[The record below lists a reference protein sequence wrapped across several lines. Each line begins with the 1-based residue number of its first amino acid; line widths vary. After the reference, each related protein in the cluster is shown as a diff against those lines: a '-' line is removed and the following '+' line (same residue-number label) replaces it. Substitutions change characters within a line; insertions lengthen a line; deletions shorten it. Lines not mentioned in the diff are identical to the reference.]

1 LLTLPCRRRDLEPG
15 PASND
20 NLREVLHVDQLVVV
34 ALRVVFLL
42 YMTLVLLHSTLE
54 RVYASRSRRVRP
66 EPAAAPGPAGW
77 PAVDVVIPCF
87 NEDPALLEACCRSVA
102 GQDYPGPLRA
112 WLVDDGS
119 RNRDALAPVYRR
131 LAGAGWTVRLLCRN
145 AGKRAA
151 QDEGVRRGSGELVV
165 LMDSDTVLA
174 PDAVRQAAACFGDG
188 RVGAVSGSIGV
199 LNAPAN
205 LLTRLIQVR
214 YRLRFQVE
222 RPAQGFFTS
231 LLCCSGPFAVYRR
244 SVLAALWRRYQSQT
258 FAGVRCTNGD
268 DLHLTNLVLAGG
280 HQVLFEPRAHAS
292 TSVPGSLRTYL
303 RQQLRWNRSFYREL
317 RWTFAGIRARHPY
330 LALDV
335 LARAL
340 LPLLLAATAV
350 LLLGEGLLVGWDL
363 LVADLTLALAML
375 LVTATFLLVHGASIP
390 FLLLYGPL
398 HMALLVPL
406 RVYAIATLADTGWET
421 R

>member
-1 LLTLPCRRRDLEPG
+1 
-15 PASND
+15 
-20 NLREVLHVDQLVVV
+20 VDQLVVV
-34 ALRVVFLL
+34 ALRVVFVL
-42 YMTLVLLHSTLE
+42 YVTLVLLHSTLE
-54 RVYASRSRRVRP
+54 RVYALRSRRQRP
-66 EPAAAPGPAGW
+66 TAPDPAPGPASW

-87 NEDPALLEACCRSVA
+87 NEDPSLLEACCRSVA
-102 GQDYPGPLRA
+102 AQDYPGPMQV

-119 RNRDALAPVYRR
+119 RNRDALLAVYERWD
-131 LAGAGWTVRLLCRN
+131 AHGWSVRLQDAN
-145 AGKRAA
+145 TGKRAA
-151 QDEGVRRGSGELVV
+151 QDEAVRRGSGELVV

-174 PDAVRQAAACFGDG
+174 PDAVRQAAARFGDD
-188 RVGAVSGSIGV
+188 RVGAVSGSVGV

-205 LLTRLIQVR
+205 LLTRLIHHR

-244 SVLAALWRRYQSQT
+244 SLLAGLWPRYLSQR
-258 FAGVRCTNGD
+258 FAGVPCTTGD
-268 DLHLTNLVLAGG
+268 DLHLTNLILATGR
-280 HQVLFEPRAHAS
+280 QVLFEPRAIAS
-292 TSVPGSLRTYL
+292 TSVPRSLRLYL

-317 RWTFAGIRARHPY
+317 RWTFAGIRSRHPY

-340 LPLLLAATAV
+340 LPLLLAAALV
-350 LLLGEGLLVGWDL
+350 LLASEGLLVGWGL
-363 LVADLTLALAML
+363 LAADLTLALAML
-375 LVTATFLLVHGASIP
+375 CVTAAFLLVHGASVP

-398 HMALLVPL
+398 HMALLVPV
-406 RVYAIATLADTGWET
+406 RVWALVTLASPRWET

>member
-1 LLTLPCRRRDLEPG
+1 M
-15 PASND
+15 
-20 NLREVLHVDQLVVV
+20 DQLVVV
-34 ALRVVFLL
+34 ALRVVFVL
-42 YMTLVLLHSTLE
+42 YVTLVLLHSTLE
-54 RVYASRSRRVRP
+54 RVYALRSRRQRRTAP
-66 EPAAAPGPAGW
+66 DPAPGPASW

-87 NEDPALLEACCRSVA
+87 NEDPSLLEACCRSVA
-102 GQDYPGPLRA
+102 AQDYPGPMQV

-119 RNRDALAPVYRR
+119 RNRDALLAVYERWD
-131 LAGAGWTVRLLCRN
+131 AHGWSVRLQDAN
-145 AGKRAA
+145 TGKRAA
-151 QDEGVRRGSGELVV
+151 QDEAVRRGSGELVV

-174 PDAVRQAAACFGDG
+174 PDAVRQAAACFGDD
-188 RVGAVSGSIGV
+188 RVGAVSGSVGV

-205 LLTRLIQVR
+205 LLTRLIYHR

-244 SVLAALWRRYQSQT
+244 SLLAGLWPRYLSQR
-258 FAGVRCTNGD
+258 FAGVPCTNGD
-268 DLHLTNLVLAGG
+268 DLHLTNLILATGR
-280 HQVLFEPRAHAS
+280 QVLFEPRAIAS
-292 TSVPGSLRTYL
+292 TSVPRSLRLYL

-317 RWTFAGIRARHPY
+317 RWTFAGIRSRHPY

-340 LPLLLAATAV
+340 LPLLLAAALV
-350 LLLGEGLLVGWDL
+350 LLASEGLLVGWGL
-363 LVADLTLALAML
+363 LAADLTLALAML
-375 LVTATFLLVHGASIP
+375 CVTAAFLLVHGASVP

-398 HMALLVPL
+398 HMALLVPV
-406 RVYAIATLADTGWET
+406 RVWALVTLASPRWET

>member
-1 LLTLPCRRRDLEPG
+1 LK
-15 PASND
+15 
-20 NLREVLHVDQLVVV
+20 VDQMVVV

-42 YMTLVLLHSTLE
+42 YVTLVLLHSTLE
-54 RVYASRSRRVRP
+54 RVYALRSRRQRRTAPDPAP
-66 EPAAAPGPAGW
+66 EPATW
-77 PAVDVVIPCF
+77 PAVDLVIPCF
-87 NEDPALLEACCRSVA
+87 NEDPSLLEACCRSVA
-102 GQDYPGPLRA
+102 AQDYPGPLEI

-119 RNRDALAPVYRR
+119 RNRDQLLAVYERWQ
-131 LAGAGWTVRLLCRN
+131 GEGWNVRQLEAN
-145 AGKRAA
+145 TGKRAA
-151 QDEGVRRGSGELVV
+151 QDEAVRRGSGELVV

-174 PDAVRQAAACFGDG
+174 PDAVRQAAARFGDE

-199 LNAPAN
+199 LNAPTN
-205 LLTRLIQVR
+205 LLTRLIHHR

-244 SVLAALWRRYQSQT
+244 SLLAELWPRYLGQR
-258 FAGVRCTNGD
+258 FAGVPCTNGD
-268 DLHLTNLVLAGG
+268 DLHLTNLVLATGR
-280 HQVLFEPRAHAS
+280 QVLFEPRAIAS
-292 TSVPGSLRTYL
+292 TSVPRSLRLYL

-317 RWTFAGIRARHPY
+317 RWTFAGIRSRHPY

-340 LPLLLAATAV
+340 LPLLLAAALA
-350 LLLGEGLLVGWDL
+350 LLASEGLLVGWGL
-363 LVADLTLALAML
+363 LVDDLTLALAML
-375 LVTATFLLVHGASIP
+375 CVTAAFLLVHGASVP

-398 HMALLVPL
+398 HIALLVPV
-406 RVYAIATLADTGWET
+406 RVWALVTLASPRWET

>member
-1 LLTLPCRRRDLEPG
+1 VTVE
-15 PASND
+15 
-20 NLREVLHVDQLVVV
+20 QLVVA

-42 YMTLVLLHSTLE
+42 YITLVVAHSTLE
-54 RVYASRSRRVRP
+54 RVYARRSRRQRRVPRAGN
-66 EPAAAPGPAGW
+66 PAAWPG
-77 PAVDVVIPCF
+77 VDVVVPCF

-102 GQDYPGPLRA
+102 VQDYPGPMRG

-119 RNRDALAPVYRR
+119 RNRDSLAPVYQRWR
-131 LAGAGWTVRLLCRN
+131 DRGWDVRLLDRN
-145 AGKRAA
+145 TGKRAA
-151 QDEGVRRGSGELVV
+151 QDEAVRRGSGELVV

-174 PDAVRQAAACFGDG
+174 PDAVRQAAARFRDEQ
-188 RVGAVSGSIGV
+188 VGAVSGSIGV
-199 LNAPAN
+199 LNAPTN
-205 LLTRLIQVR
+205 LLTRLIHHR

-244 SVLAALWRRYQSQT
+244 SLLARLWPRYLSQT
-258 FAGVRCTNGD
+258 FAGIPCTNGD
-268 DLHLTNLVLAGG
+268 DLHLTNLVLATGR
-280 HQVLFEPRAHAS
+280 QVLFEPRAIAS
-292 TSVPGSLRTYL
+292 TWVPRSLRQYL

-317 RWTFAGIRARHPY
+317 RWTFAGIRSRHPY

-340 LPLLLAATAV
+340 LPLLLGAALV
-350 LLLGEGLLVGWDL
+350 LLVSEGLLIGWEL
-363 LVADLTLALAML
+363 LAADLTLALAML
-375 LVTATFLLVHGASIP
+375 TLTAAFLLAHGASTP

-398 HMALLVPL
+398 HVMLLVPV
-406 RVYAIATLADTGWET
+406 RVYALATLASSRWET

>member
-1 LLTLPCRRRDLEPG
+1 M
-15 PASND
+15 A
-20 NLREVLHVDQLVVV
+20 DQLVVA

-42 YMTLVLLHSTLE
+42 YVTLVLVHSTLE
-54 RVYASRSRRVRP
+54 RLYALRSRRQRRAEPPRP
-66 EPAAAPGPAGW
+66 AEPDEW

-102 GQDYPGPLRA
+102 GQDYPGPLQV

-119 RNRDALAPVYRR
+119 ANRGELLGVYERWGER
-131 LAGAGWTVRLLCRN
+131 GWTVRLLDRN
-145 AGKRAA
+145 TGKRAA
-151 QDEGVRRGSGELVV
+151 QDEAVRRGGGELVV

-174 PDAVRQAAACFGDG
+174 PDAVRQAATCFADD

-199 LNAPAN
+199 LNAPTN
-205 LLTRLIQVR
+205 LLTRLIHHR
-214 YRLRFQVE
+214 YRLRLQVE

-244 SVLAALWRRYQSQT
+244 SLLAGLWPRYLTQT

-268 DLHLTNLVLAGG
+268 DLHLTNLVLATGR
-280 HQVLFEPRAHAS
+280 QVLFEPRAVAS
-292 TSVPGSLRTYL
+292 TWVPRTLRLYL

-317 RWTFAGIRARHPY
+317 RWTFAGIRSRHPY

-340 LPLLLAATAV
+340 LPLLLAAALV
-350 LLLGEGLLVGWDL
+350 QLASEGLLVGWEL
-363 LVADLTLALAML
+363 LAADLTLAVAML
-375 LVTATFLLVHGASIP
+375 CLTAAFLLAHGASVS

-398 HMALLVPL
+398 HMGLLVPV
-406 RVYAIATLADTGWET
+406 RVWALLTLADPCWET

>member
-1 LLTLPCRRRDLEPG
+1 VT
-15 PASND
+15 
-20 NLREVLHVDQLVVV
+20 VDQLVVV
-34 ALRVVFLL
+34 ALRGVFLL
-42 YMTLVLLHSTLE
+42 YVTLVLLHSTLE
-54 RVYASRSRRVRP
+54 RVYALRSRRQRRSRPDPVP
-66 EPAAAPGPAGW
+66 EPARW

-87 NEDPALLEACCRSVA
+87 NEDPVLLEACCRSVA
-102 GQDYPGPLRA
+102 GQDYPGRMEV

-119 RNRDALAPVYRR
+119 RNRDALAAVYERW
-131 LAGAGWTVRLLCRN
+131 GDKGWNVRLLDGN
-145 AGKRAA
+145 TGKRAA
-151 QDEGVRRGSGELVV
+151 QDEAVRRGRGELVV

-174 PDAVRQAAACFGDG
+174 PDAVRQAAACFADD
-188 RVGAVSGSIGV
+188 RVGAVSGSVGV
-199 LNAPAN
+199 LNAPTN
-205 LLTRLIQVR
+205 LLTRLIHHR

-244 SVLAALWRRYQSQT
+244 SLLTELWSRYLTQT

-268 DLHLTNLVLAGG
+268 DLHLTNLVLATGR
-280 HQVLFEPRAHAS
+280 QVLFEPRAVAS
-292 TSVPGSLRTYL
+292 TWVPRSLRLYL

-317 RWTFAGIRARHPY
+317 RWTFAGVRSRHPY

-340 LPLLLAATAV
+340 LPLLLAAALV
-350 LLLGEGLLVGWDL
+350 LLASEGLLAGWEL
-363 LVADLTLALAML
+363 LVADLSLALAML
-375 LVTATFLLVHGASIP
+375 CVSAAFLLVHGASVP

-398 HMALLVPL
+398 HMALLVPV
-406 RVYAIATLADTGWET
+406 RVWALLTLASPRWET

>member
-1 LLTLPCRRRDLEPG
+1 M
-15 PASND
+15 A
-20 NLREVLHVDQLVVV
+20 DQLVVA
-34 ALRVVFLL
+34 ALRVVFLA
-42 YMTLVLLHSTLE
+42 YITLVLLHSSLE
-54 RVYASRSRRVRP
+54 RVYALRSRRKGRP
-66 EPAAAPGPAGW
+66 RMAVAAPADPAWW

-87 NEDPALLEACCRSVA
+87 NEDPSLLEACCRSVA
-102 GQDYPGPLRA
+102 GQDYPGTMRV

-119 RNRDALAPVYRR
+119 RNQPALLAVYERWR
-131 LAGAGWTVRLLCRN
+131 ERGWDIRLLGRN
-145 AGKRAA
+145 IGKRAA
-151 QDEGVRRGSGELVV
+151 QDEAVRRATGELLV

-174 PDAVRQAAACFGDG
+174 PDAIRQAAAAFRDE

-199 LNAPAN
+199 LNAPTN
-205 LLTRLIQVR
+205 LLTRLIHHR

-244 SVLAALWRRYQSQT
+244 SLLDDLWQRYLTQT
-258 FAGVRCTNGD
+258 FGGVRCTNGD
-268 DLHLTNLVLAGG
+268 DLHLTNLVLATG
-280 HQVLFEPRAHAS
+280 HQVLFEPRAIAS
-292 TSVPGSLRTYL
+292 TSVPRSLGQYL

-317 RWTFAGIRARHPY
+317 RWTFDGIRTRHPY

-340 LPLLLAATAV
+340 LPLLLAAT
-350 LLLGEGLLVGWDL
+350 LLLLAFEGLLVGWELLATDL
-363 LVADLTLALAML
+363 SLALAML
-375 LVTATFLLVHGASIP
+375 LVTAVFLLVHGASVP

-398 HMALLVPL
+398 HVVLLVPV
-406 RVYAIATLADTGWET
+406 RVYALVTLASPSWET

>member
-1 LLTLPCRRRDLEPG
+1 M
-15 PASND
+15 
-20 NLREVLHVDQLVVV
+20 VDQLVVV
-34 ALRVVFLL
+34 ALRGVFLL
-42 YMTLVLLHSTLE
+42 YVTLVLLHSTLE
-54 RVYASRSRRVRP
+54 RVYALRSRRRRRSPADPVP
-66 EPAAAPGPAGW
+66 EPPRW

-102 GQDYPGPLRA
+102 AQDYPGRMEV

-119 RNRDALAPVYRR
+119 RNRDALAAVYERW
-131 LAGAGWTVRLLCRN
+131 ADKGWNVRLLERN
-145 AGKRAA
+145 TGKRAA
-151 QDEGVRRGSGELVV
+151 QDEAVRGGRGELVV

-174 PDAVRQAAACFGDG
+174 PDAVRQAAACFADG
-188 RVGAVSGSIGV
+188 RVGAVSGSVGV
-199 LNAPAN
+199 LNAPTN
-205 LLTRLIQVR
+205 LLTRLIHHR

-244 SVLAALWRRYQSQT
+244 SLLAELWPRYLTQT

-268 DLHLTNLVLAGG
+268 DLHLTNLVLATGS
-280 HQVLFEPRAHAS
+280 QVLFEPRAVAS
-292 TSVPGSLRTYL
+292 TWVPRSLRLYL

-317 RWTFAGIRARHPY
+317 GWTFAGIRSRHPY

-340 LPLLLAATAV
+340 LPLLLAAALV
-350 LLLGEGLLVGWDL
+350 LLAAEGLLVGWELLATDL
-363 LVADLTLALAML
+363 SLALAML
-375 LVTATFLLVHGASIP
+375 CVSAAFLLVHGASVP

-398 HMALLVPL
+398 HMALLVPVRIWAL
-406 RVYAIATLADTGWET
+406 LTLASPRWET

>member
-1 LLTLPCRRRDLEPG
+1 
-15 PASND
+15 
-20 NLREVLHVDQLVVV
+20 VDQLVVV
-34 ALRVVFLL
+34 ALRVVFVL
-42 YMTLVLLHSTLE
+42 YVTLVLLHSTLE
-54 RVYASRSRRVRP
+54 RVYALRSRRLRR
-66 EPAAAPGPAGW
+66 AAPDPAPGPASW

-87 NEDPALLEACCRSVA
+87 NEDPSLLEACCRSVA
-102 GQDYPGPLRA
+102 AQDYPGPMQV

-119 RNRDALAPVYRR
+119 RNRDALLAVYERWDAR
-131 LAGAGWTVRLLCRN
+131 GWSVRLLDAN
-145 AGKRAA
+145 TGKRVA
-151 QDEGVRRGSGELVV
+151 QDEAVRRGSGELVV

-174 PDAVRQAAACFGDG
+174 PDAVRQAAACFGDD
-188 RVGAVSGSIGV
+188 RVGAVSGSVGV

-205 LLTRLIQVR
+205 LLTRLIHHR

-244 SVLAALWRRYQSQT
+244 SLLAGLWPRYLSQT
-258 FAGVRCTNGD
+258 FAGVPCTNGD
-268 DLHLTNLVLAGG
+268 DLHLTNLVLATGR
-280 HQVLFEPRAHAS
+280 QVLFEPRAIAS
-292 TSVPGSLRTYL
+292 TSVPRSLRLYL

-317 RWTFAGIRARHPY
+317 RWTFAGIRSRHPY

-340 LPLLLAATAV
+340 LPLLLASALV
-350 LLLGEGLLVGWDL
+350 LLASEGLLVGWGL
-363 LVADLTLALAML
+363 LAADMTLALAML
-375 LVTATFLLVHGASIP
+375 CVTAAFLLVHGASVP

-398 HMALLVPL
+398 HMALLVPV
-406 RVYAIATLADTGWET
+406 RVWALVTLASPRWET

>member
-1 LLTLPCRRRDLEPG
+1 M
-15 PASND
+15 A
-20 NLREVLHVDQLVVV
+20 DQLVVA

-42 YMTLVLLHSTLE
+42 YVTLVLVHSTLE
-54 RVYASRSRRVRP
+54 RLYALRSRRQRRAEPPRP
-66 EPAAAPGPAGW
+66 AEPDEW

-102 GQDYPGPLRA
+102 GQDYPGPLQV

-119 RNRDALAPVYRR
+119 ANRGELLGVYERWGER
-131 LAGAGWTVRLLCRN
+131 GWTVRLLDRN
-145 AGKRAA
+145 TGKRAA
-151 QDEGVRRGSGELVV
+151 QDEAVRRGGGELVV

-174 PDAVRQAAACFGDG
+174 PDAVRQAATCFADD

-199 LNAPAN
+199 LNAPTN
-205 LLTRLIQVR
+205 LLTRLIHHR
-214 YRLRFQVE
+214 YRLRLQVE

-244 SVLAALWRRYQSQT
+244 SLLAGLWPRYLTQT

-268 DLHLTNLVLAGG
+268 DLHLTNLVLATGR
-280 HQVLFEPRAHAS
+280 QVLFEPRAVAS
-292 TSVPGSLRTYL
+292 TWVPRTLRLYL

-317 RWTFAGIRARHPY
+317 RWTFAGIRSRHPY

-340 LPLLLAATAV
+340 LPLLLAAALV
-350 LLLGEGLLVGWDL
+350 LLASEGLLVGWEL
-363 LVADLTLALAML
+363 LAADLTLAVAML
-375 LVTATFLLVHGASIP
+375 CLTAAFLLAHGASVS

-398 HMALLVPL
+398 HMGLLVPV
-406 RVYAIATLADTGWET
+406 RVWALLTLADPCWET

>member
-1 LLTLPCRRRDLEPG
+1 M
-15 PASND
+15 
-20 NLREVLHVDQLVVV
+20 VDQLVVG
-34 ALRVVFLL
+34 ALRAVFVA
-42 YMTLVLLHSTLE
+42 YITLVLLHSSLE
-54 RVYASRSRRVRP
+54 RLYARRSRQRRAGP
-66 EPAAAPGPAGW
+66 GMAQGPAVW

-87 NEDPALLEACCRSVA
+87 NEDPGLLEACCRSVA
-102 GQDYPGPLRA
+102 AQDYPGPMHV

-119 RNRDALAPVYRR
+119 GNRGL
-131 LAGAGWTVRLLCRN
+131 LAGVYERWADHGWTVRLLDRN
-145 AGKRAA
+145 TGKRAA
-151 QDEGVRRGSGELVV
+151 QDEGVRRGSGTLVV

-174 PDAVRQAAACFGDG
+174 PDAVRQAAARFRDPQ
-188 RVGAVSGSIGV
+188 VGAVSGSVGV
-199 LNAPAN
+199 LNAPTN
-205 LLTRLIQVR
+205 LLTRLIHHR

-244 SVLAALWRRYQSQT
+244 SLLAELWSRYLTQT

-268 DLHLTNLVLAGG
+268 DLHLTNLVLATGR
-280 HQVLFEPRAHAS
+280 QVVFEPRAIAS
-292 TSVPGSLRTYL
+292 TWVPRSLRQYL

-317 RWTFAGIRARHPY
+317 RWTFAGIRSRHPY

-340 LPLLLAATAV
+340 LPLLLAAALV
-350 LLLGEGLLVGWDL
+350 LLASEGLLVGWEL
-363 LVADLTLALAML
+363 LATDLTLALAM
-375 LVTATFLLVHGASIP
+375 VTLTAAFLLAHGASTP

-398 HMALLVPL
+398 HVVLLVPV
-406 RVYAIATLADTGWET
+406 RIYALATLASSRWET

>member
-1 LLTLPCRRRDLEPG
+1 M
-15 PASND
+15 A
-20 NLREVLHVDQLVVV
+20 DQLVVA

-42 YMTLVLLHSTLE
+42 YVTLVLVHSTLE
-54 RVYASRSRRVRP
+54 RLYALRSRRQRRAEPQRP
-66 EPAAAPGPAGW
+66 AEPDEW
-77 PAVDVVIPCF
+77 PAVEVVIPCF
-87 NEDPALLEACCRSVA
+87 NEDPALLEACCRSVT
-102 GQDYPGPLRA
+102 GQDYPGPLQV

-119 RNRDALAPVYRR
+119 VNRGELLGVYERWGER
-131 LAGAGWTVRLLCRN
+131 GWTVRLLDRN
-145 AGKRAA
+145 TGKRAA
-151 QDEGVRRGSGELVV
+151 QDEAVRRGRGELVV

-174 PDAVRQAAACFGDG
+174 PDAVRQAATCFADD

-199 LNAPAN
+199 LNAPTN
-205 LLTRLIQVR
+205 LLTRLIHHR

-244 SVLAALWRRYQSQT
+244 SLLAGLWPRYLTQT

-268 DLHLTNLVLAGG
+268 DLHLTNLVLATGR
-280 HQVLFEPRAHAS
+280 QVLFEPRAMAS
-292 TSVPGSLRTYL
+292 TWVPRTLPLYL

-317 RWTFAGIRARHPY
+317 RWTFAGIRSRHPY

-340 LPLLLAATAV
+340 LPLLLAAALV
-350 LLLGEGLLVGWDL
+350 LLASEGLLVGWEL
-363 LVADLTLALAML
+363 LAADLSLAVAML
-375 LVTATFLLVHGASIP
+375 CLTAAFLLAHGASVP

-398 HMALLVPL
+398 HMGLLVPV
-406 RVYAIATLADTGWET
+406 RVWALLTLADPCWET

>member
-1 LLTLPCRRRDLEPG
+1 
-15 PASND
+15 
-20 NLREVLHVDQLVVV
+20 LVVV
-34 ALRVVFLL
+34 ALRGVFLL
-42 YMTLVLLHSTLE
+42 YVTLVLLHSTLE
-54 RVYASRSRRVRP
+54 RVYALRSRRQRRSRPDPPP
-66 EPAAAPGPAGW
+66 EPARW

-87 NEDPALLEACCRSVA
+87 NEDPPLLEACCRSVA
-102 GQDYPGPLRA
+102 DQDYPGPMQV

-119 RNRDALAPVYRR
+119 RNRDAVAAVYECW
-131 LAGAGWTVRLLCRN
+131 AGEGWS
-145 AGKRAA
+145 
-151 QDEGVRRGSGELVV
+151 VRRGRGELVV

-174 PDAVRQAAACFGDG
+174 PDAVRQAAAGFADG
-188 RVGAVSGSIGV
+188 RVGAVSGSVGV
-199 LNAPAN
+199 LNAPTN
-205 LLTRLIQVR
+205 LLTRLIHHR

-244 SVLAALWRRYQSQT
+244 GLLAALWPRYLTQT

-268 DLHLTNLVLAGG
+268 DLHLTNLVLATGR
-280 HQVLFEPRAHAS
+280 QVLFEPRAVAS
-292 TSVPGSLRTYL
+292 TWVPRTLRLYL

-317 RWTFAGIRARHPY
+317 RWTFAGIRSRHPY

-340 LPLLLAATAV
+340 LPLLLAAALV
-350 LLLGEGLLVGWDL
+350 LLASEGLLVGWEL
-363 LVADLTLALAML
+363 LAADLTLAVAML
-375 LVTATFLLVHGASIP
+375 CVTAAFLLAHGASVP

-398 HMALLVPL
+398 HMGLLVPV
-406 RVYAIATLADTGWET
+406 RVWALLTLADPCWET

>member
-1 LLTLPCRRRDLEPG
+1 MAG
-15 PASND
+15 
-20 NLREVLHVDQLVVV
+20 QLVVV
-34 ALRVVFLL
+34 ALRVVFVA
-42 YMTLVLLHSTLE
+42 YITLVLLHSSLE
-54 RVYASRSRRVRP
+54 GMYALRSRRRRRTTRRALPV
-66 EPAAAPGPAGW
+66 PATW

-87 NEDPALLEACCRSVA
+87 NEDPSLLEACCRSVA
-102 GQDYPGPLRA
+102 GQDYPGPRRV

-119 RNRDALAPVYRR
+119 RNRAALLAVYERW
-131 LAGAGWTVRLLCRN
+131 AAQGWDVRLLDGN
-145 AGKRAA
+145 VGKRAA
-151 QDEGVRRGSGELVV
+151 QDQAVRGGTGELVV

-174 PDAVRQAAACFGDG
+174 PDAIRHAAATFADD

-199 LNAPAN
+199 LNAPTN
-205 LLTRLIQVR
+205 LLTRLIHHR

-244 SVLAALWRRYQSQT
+244 SLLDELWEGYLGQT
-258 FAGVRCTNGD
+258 FAGIACTNGD
-268 DLHLTNLVLAGG
+268 DLHLTNLVLATG
-280 HQVLFEPRAHAS
+280 HQVLFEPRAIAS
-292 TSVPGSLRTYL
+292 TSVPRSLGQYL

-317 RWTFAGIRARHPY
+317 RWTFQGIRSRHPY

-340 LPLLLAATAV
+340 LPLLLAAA
-350 LLLGEGLLVGWDL
+350 LLLLVGEGLLAGWEVLATDL
-363 LVADLTLALAML
+363 SLALAML
-375 LVTATFLLVHGASIP
+375 IVTAGFLLVHGASVP

-398 HMALLVPL
+398 HVALLVPV
-406 RVYAIATLADTGWET
+406 RVYALATLASPRWET

>member
-1 LLTLPCRRRDLEPG
+1 
-15 PASND
+15 
-20 NLREVLHVDQLVVV
+20 VDQLVVV
-34 ALRVVFLL
+34 ALRVVFVA
-42 YMTLVLLHSTLE
+42 YMLLVLLHSSLE
-54 RVYASRSRRVRP
+54 RLYALRSRRRHR
-66 EPAAAPGPAGW
+66 ERPAAPPWPGPDSW
-77 PAVDVVIPCF
+77 PAVDVVIPCY

-102 GQDYPGPLRA
+102 GQDYPGRLRV

-119 RNRDALAPVYRR
+119 SNRQALAPVYERY
-131 LAGAGWTVRLLCRN
+131 GAEGWGVQLLDRN
-145 AGKRAA
+145 TGKRAA
-151 QDEGVRRGSGELVV
+151 QDAAVRRGSGELVV

-174 PDAVRQAAACFGDG
+174 PDAVRQAAACFGDD
-188 RVGAVSGSIGV
+188 RVGAVSGNVGV

-205 LLTRLIQVR
+205 LLTRLIHHR

-244 SVLAALWRRYQSQT
+244 SLLAQLWQRYLTQT

-268 DLHLTNLVLAGG
+268 DLHLTNLILATGR
-280 HQVLFEPRAHAS
+280 QVVFEPRALAS
-292 TSVPGSLRTYL
+292 TWVPRSLRLYL

-317 RWTFAGIRARHPY
+317 PWTIAGIRARHPY

-340 LPLLLAATAV
+340 LPLLLAAALV
-350 LLLGEGLLVGWDL
+350 LLVGEGVLVGWDL

-375 LVTATFLLVHGASIP
+375 VVTGGFLLVHGAGMA

-398 HMALLVPL
+398 HMALLVPV
-406 RVYAIATLADTGWET
+406 RVWALLTLADPCWET

>member
-1 LLTLPCRRRDLEPG
+1 M
-15 PASND
+15 
-20 NLREVLHVDQLVVV
+20 VDQLVVG
-34 ALRVVFLL
+34 ALRAIFVAYV
-42 YMTLVLLHSTLE
+42 TLVLLHSSLE
-54 RVYASRSRRVRP
+54 RVYARRSRHQRP
-66 EPAAAPGPAGW
+66 TGPAAAREPAGW

-87 NEDPALLEACCRSVA
+87 NEDAALLEACCRSVA
-102 GQDYPGPLRA
+102 GQDYPGPVRV

-119 RNRDALAPVYRR
+119 RNREV
-131 LAGAGWTVRLLCRN
+131 LAGVYERWADRGWTVRLLDRN
-145 AGKRAA
+145 TGKRAA

-174 PDAVRQAAACFGDG
+174 PDAVRQAAACFRDVQ
-188 RVGAVSGSIGV
+188 VGAVSGSVGV
-199 LNAPAN
+199 LNAPTN
-205 LLTRLIQVR
+205 LLTRLIHHR

-244 SVLAALWRRYQSQT
+244 SLLAGLWPRYLTQT

-268 DLHLTNLVLAGG
+268 DLHLTNLVLATGR
-280 HQVLFEPRAHAS
+280 QVLFEPRAVAS
-292 TSVPGSLRTYL
+292 TWVPRSLRQYL

-317 RWTFAGIRARHPY
+317 RWTFAGIRSRHPY

-340 LPLLLAATAV
+340 LPLLLGAALV
-350 LLLGEGLLVGWDL
+350 LLASEGLLVGWEL
-363 LVADLTLALAML
+363 LALDLTLALAM
-375 LVTATFLLVHGASIP
+375 VTLTAAFLLAHGASTP

-398 HMALLVPL
+398 HVVLLVPV
-406 RVYAIATLADTGWET
+406 RIYALATLASSRWET

>member
-1 LLTLPCRRRDLEPG
+1 M
-15 PASND
+15 A
-20 NLREVLHVDQLVVV
+20 DQLVVA

-42 YMTLVLLHSTLE
+42 YVTLVLVHSTLE
-54 RVYASRSRRVRP
+54 RLYALRSRRQRRAEPPRP
-66 EPAAAPGPAGW
+66 AEPDEW

-102 GQDYPGPLRA
+102 GQDYPGPLQV

-119 RNRDALAPVYRR
+119 ANRGELLGVYERWGER
-131 LAGAGWTVRLLCRN
+131 GWTVRLLDRN
-145 AGKRAA
+145 TGKRAA
-151 QDEGVRRGSGELVV
+151 QDEAVRRGGGELVV

-174 PDAVRQAAACFGDG
+174 PDAVRQAATCFADD

-199 LNAPAN
+199 LNAPTN
-205 LLTRLIQVR
+205 LLTRLIHHR
-214 YRLRFQVE
+214 YRLRLQVE

-244 SVLAALWRRYQSQT
+244 SLLAGLWPRYLTQT

-268 DLHLTNLVLAGG
+268 DLHLTNLVLATGR
-280 HQVLFEPRAHAS
+280 QVLFEPRAMAS
-292 TSVPGSLRTYL
+292 TWVPRTLPLYL

-317 RWTFAGIRARHPY
+317 RWTFAGIRSRHPY

-340 LPLLLAATAV
+340 LPLLLAAALV
-350 LLLGEGLLVGWDL
+350 QLASEGLLVGWEL
-363 LVADLTLALAML
+363 LAADLTLAVAML
-375 LVTATFLLVHGASIP
+375 CLTAAFLLAHGASVS

-398 HMALLVPL
+398 HMGLLVPV
-406 RVYAIATLADTGWET
+406 RVWALLTLADPCWET